1 VTGPTDSTTRRDS
14 WSEFMESPAA
24 YIDGGRLDACFG
36 NEFGAGLCDR
46 LRTSIR
52 LRERIS
58 AVVRAHYVLVPW
70 LPQDDCS
77 DIDREIALSPAAHLI
92 EIAQRSGAVFWAGT
106 IANVILARQVE
117 ALRRQLGDA
126 LYGYALAHRDLSGPA
141 QALEPLDTIGSRV
154 AQDGWRCFGAWCHVL
169 PAGICAR
176 VRLKLAA
183 NVNLEQEPEGP
194 FREFGPPI
202 VRRAAG

>member
-1 VTGPTDSTTRRDS
+1 VTNPTNTATRRDS

-24 YIDGGRLDACFG
+24 YIDGGRLDDCFG
-36 NEFGAGLCDR
+36 NEFGAGLCER

-58 AVVRAHYVLVPW
+58 TAVRTHYAIVPW
-70 LPQDDCS
+70 VPQDECR
-77 DIDREIALSPAAHLI
+77 DIDRNIALSPAAHLI
-92 EIAQRSGAVFWAGT
+92 DIAKRSGAVFWAST
-106 IANVILARQVE
+106 IANVILAKQVE

-169 PAGICAR
+169 PAGIGAR

-183 NVNLEQEPEGP
+183 NVSLEHDPEGP
-194 FREFGPPI
+194 YREFGPPI

>member
-1 VTGPTDSTTRRDS
+1 VTGPTDSATRRDD
-14 WSEFMESPAA
+14 WGEFMERPAA

-36 NEFGAGLCDR
+36 NEFGAALCDR

-58 AVVRAHYVLVPW
+58 AVVRAHYALVP
-70 LPQDDCS
+70 PVAQDTCG
-77 DIDREIALSPAAHLI
+77 DIDRNIALFPAAHLI
-92 EIAQRSGAVFWAGT
+92 DIAQRSGAVFWAST
-106 IANVILARQVE
+106 LANVILARQVE

-126 LYGYALAHRDLSGPA
+126 LYNYALANRDLSGPA
-141 QALEPLDTIGSRV
+141 QALEPLDSIGSRV
-154 AQDGWRCFGAWCHVL
+154 AQDGWRCFGAWCDAL
-169 PAGICAR
+169 PAGVGAR

-183 NVNLEQEPEGP
+183 NVSLEQYPEGP
-194 FREFGPPI
+194 FQEYGPPI

>member
-1 VTGPTDSTTRRDS
+1 MTGPSDTATRRDS

-24 YIDGGRLDACFG
+24 YIDSGRLDDCFG
-36 NEFGAGLCDR
+36 NEFGAGLCER
-46 LRTSIR
+46 LRTSNR
-52 LRERIS
+52 LRERMS
-58 AVVRAHYVLVPW
+58 AVVRAHYSLVPDV
-70 LPQDDCS
+70 PQADCS
-77 DIDREIALSPAAHLI
+77 DVDRKIALAPAAHLV

-141 QALEPLDTIGSRV
+141 QALEPLDTIGSRL
-154 AQDGWRCFGAWCHVL
+154 AQDGWRCFGAWCRAL
-169 PAGICAR
+169 PAGVGAR
-176 VRLKLAA
+176 VRLKLAT
-183 NVNLEQEPEGP
+183 NISLEQDPEGP